1 MLQYKNDKQV
11 KQKIRG
17 DSAGS
22 IAASVEQAV
31 HSGALEAGQTLPTIR
46 DLAESLGVSP
56 VTVAA
61 AYRRLQARGLVF
73 GEGRRGSRVRP
84 NPPTPFNPDPVVARP
99 DGTIDLATGN
109 PDPELLPPLETALRS
124 LSPAGVRYGEAL
136 DFRPLVAFAA
146 AEFAGDGIPAAHI
159 AVTHGALDAI
169 ERLFREHLRPGD
181 RVGVEDPTLPALV
194 DLISGAGY
202 VVEPLAL
209 DDEGVLPDALA
220 PIASRLHA
228 VVLTP
233 RAQNPTGAALTAAR
247 AADLRRILR
256 GHPDLLVVEN
266 DALGPVAGA
275 GIQSVC
281 EGLSR
286 WAVVRTTSK
295 FLGPDLRVAVVA
307 GDDLTVARLR
317 GRQSLGVRWVSHV
330 LQQLALAL
338 WSDPA
343 SGRRLARA
351 ADSYA
356 QRRQALV
363 AALNARGV
371 RVTSRSGFNIWI
383 PVREETATV
392 QALAQRGWAVAAGE
406 RFRLRAPP
414 GIRVT
419 TSALVVGE
427 SSRLAVDLAECLRPL
442 PPAPA

>member
-1 MLQYKNDKQV
+1 V
-11 KQKIRG
+11 KQKIHG

-22 IAASVEQAV
+22 IAASIEHAV
-31 HSGALEAGQTLPTIR
+31 HTGSLVAGQTLPTIR
-46 DLAESLGVSP
+46 ELAGSLGVSP

-61 AYRRLQARGLVF
+61 AYRQLQSRGLVV

-84 NPPTPFNPDPVVARP
+84 NPPTPLDPVRTLALP
-99 DGTIDLATGN
+99 DGTTDLATGN
-109 PDPELLPPLETALRS
+109 PDPEWLPSLDTALRS
-124 LSPAGVRYGEAL
+124 LSPAAMRYGEGL

-146 AEFAGDGIPAAHI
+146 AEFAGDGIAARHI

-169 ERLFREHLRPGD
+169 ERLLREHLRPGD

-194 DLISGAGY
+194 DLLSGSGY
-202 VVEPLAL
+202 LVEPLAL
-209 DDEGVLPDALA
+209 DEEGVLPDALA
-220 PIASRLHA
+220 AVATRLRA
-228 VVLTP
+228 VVVTP
-233 RAQNPTGAALTAAR
+233 RAQNPTGAAFTSGR
-247 AADLRRILR
+247 AADLRQFLR
-256 GHPDLLVVEN
+256 GHPDLLAIEN
-266 DALGPVAGA
+266 DAFGPVAGVSV
-275 GIQSVC
+275 QSVC
-281 EGLSR
+281 DGLTR

-307 GDDLTVARLR
+307 GDDLTIARLR

-356 QRRQALV
+356 QRRQALI
-363 AALNARGV
+363 AALDARGV
-371 RVTSRSGFNIWI
+371 RVAARSGFNIWI

-406 RFRLRAPP
+406 RFRLRSSP

-419 TSALVVGE
+419 TSALAAAE
-427 SSRLAVDLAECLRPL
+427 TPRLAADLAECLRP
-442 PPAPA
+442 PRPASA